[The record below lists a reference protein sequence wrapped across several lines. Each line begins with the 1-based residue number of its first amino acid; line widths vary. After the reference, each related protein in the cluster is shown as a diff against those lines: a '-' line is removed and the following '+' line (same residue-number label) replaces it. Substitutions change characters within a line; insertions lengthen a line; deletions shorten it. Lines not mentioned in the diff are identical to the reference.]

1 MILCI
6 RTLINYLLKKN
17 NYLYYM
23 RRNINIV
30 RIQPLYT
37 TTYLGGDDEKK
48 IKSDLEKPKKYKKDT
63 NENKIKFIHF

>member
-1 MILCI
+1 
-6 RTLINYLLKKN
+6 
-17 NYLYYM
+17 M